1 MIKIKKIAY
10 LLCLGCLVLSGNLF
24 GQDPSKDVTITTSG
38 SGTTEEKATQN
49 ALRSAI
55 EQAFGTFI
63 SAKTEILNDELISDE
78 ITSVASGNIKS
89 YDVLNA
95 SQLPNGTWGV
105 TLKSVVS
112 VDKLTSFVQ
121 AKGVEVEV
129 KGGLFALN
137 IKQQILNEQAE
148 IDVMTNMFGVLHES
162 LQLSFDYTLE
172 TFDPVSLN
180 GNNEN
185 WKIPMEI
192 TVKTNEN
199 VDFSAKYCIKVLKD
213 ISLTE
218 NEIESFLK
226 LGKKVYTYGVFYNNK
241 YQSFS
246 FRNYHSVEIL
256 DMIKRMMARFYPFRF
271 IIDSGLDSLNGHE
284 INRIHLTKY
293 RELYN
298 KGCDDCTNEFKSSF
312 FWEDRNLFYTL
323 IDKDT
328 LLPHIRLAGLPDYM
342 SVDAFFR
349 DGYLGQIPSYN
360 GAFIVF
366 QNTNQTAVK
375 FNFPDYRSLQEIEQ
389 LSQYAVQP
397 VKEHSRFKNG
407 GFVVYEQNGHGL
419 ICAPFNLKLDAKQIN
434 LERVNDVCDD
444 FVLNGFNDWYL
455 PSKTE
460 MEQIAN
466 YLMLMGIGC
475 FSIGSS
481 QPVYWTNTQDKYGNV
496 IVWNI
501 FSSFQFSFG
510 ADKYN
515 QAEYLFPVR
524 KF

>member
-1 MIKIKKIAY
+1 M
-10 LLCLGCLVLSGNLF
+10 LSGNLF

-121 AKGVEVEV
+121 AKGVEVEI

-137 IKQQILNEQAE
+137 IKQQLLNEQAE
-148 IDVMTNMFGVLHES
+148 VNIVTDMFGVLHEV
-162 LQLSFDYTLE
+162 LQTSFDYRIE
-172 TFDPVSLN
+172 TSDPVSVD
-180 GNNEN
+180 NESQN
-185 WKIPMEI
+185 WKIPISI
-192 TVKTNEN
+192 TVLTNQN
-199 VDFSAKYCIKVLKD
+199 MDFCGNYCVNVLKK
-213 ISLTE
+213 ISLTSDE
-218 NEIESFLK
+218 KESYSK
-226 LGKKVYTYGVFYNNK
+226 LGKKVYDYGVFYNNE
-241 YQSFS
+241 YHLFH
-246 FRNYHSVEIL
+246 FRKIFSVEIL
-256 DMIKRMMARFYPFRF
+256 HMIKKMMSTFYPLRF
-271 IIDSGLDSLNGHE
+271 MIDNGLDSLNGNNISE
-284 INRIHLTKY
+284 FNSTFFWNKEDWFYTVVAKEALLPLISSANYGDWKA
-293 RELYN
+293 LYN
-298 KGCDDCTNEFKSSF
+298 F
-312 FWEDRNLFYTL
+312 FGGGYRWET
-323 IDKDT
+323 
-328 LLPHIRLAGLPDYM
+328 
-342 SVDAFFR
+342 
-349 DGYLGQIPSYN
+349 
-360 GAFIVF
+360 FIVF
-366 QNTNQTAVK
+366 QNSNQTTAK
-375 FNFPDYRSLQEIEQ
+375 FTFPDYRSLQEIEQ
-389 LSQYAVQP
+389 LSQYSVQP

-419 ICAPFNLKLDAKQIN
+419 ICAPFNLKLDGFQIN
-434 LERVNDVCDD
+434 LEQANDVCDD

-501 FSSFQFSFG
+501 LSSNEFNFRAQHNSG
-510 ADKYN
+510 DH
-515 QAEYLFPVR
+515 YLQPVR